1 MRTLNRAVVLPA
13 VVLAFSA
20 AEGGAAE
27 EPRVESARYAF
38 AILDMDGDRKVT
50 FKEFAYRKME
60 AFSAPD
66 RNEDG
71 YLAEDEVL
79 LTPEQFDQVD
89 LDGDG
94 AIRLLEFIDSRYGQ
108 FEIYDS
114 DRNGTVDL
122 QEFTRNLAGP

>member
-1 MRTLNRAVVLPA
+1 MRILERALVLPA
-13 VVLAFSA
+13 LVLALPAAEARA
-20 AEGGAAE
+20 AEGSRIEAA
-27 EPRVESARYAF
+27 RAAF

-60 AFSAPD
+60 AFSVPD

-71 YLAEDEVL
+71 YLTEDEVL
-79 LTPEQFDQVD
+79 LTPEQFDQAD
-89 LDGDG
+89 RDGDG

-108 FEIYDS
+108 FEIYDA
-114 DRNGTVDL
+114 DRNGKVDL